1 MTEGPAALAT
11 MICRTCQREKPEA
24 DFYMQARDGYAP
36 RRMKVCKVC
45 HRARTAK
52 STQERRRRIRETRR

>member
-1 MTEGPAALAT
+1 MTEGRAALAT
-11 MICRTCQREKPEA
+11 MICTKCQQEKPEA